1 MLEFL
6 QVAPTFGFYSLCVV
20 LVKQNYLL
28 VQTDTILRAHPL
40 LNKSSLKQGR
50 LLNDT
55 ATPLKWFSSYK
66 KKQIRLFNNLKD
78 TEITMLLKRI
88 DFNCPLESNI
98 PEMKSVLFYWF
109 ALKENRHVSIS
120 SFYGPSFLM

>member
-55 ATPLKWFSSYK
+55 ATPLKLFSSYK
-66 KKQIRLFNNLKD
+66 KTNKTVQQ
-78 TEITMLLKRI
+78 LKRHR
-88 DFNCPLESNI
+88 DHH
-98 PEMKSVLFYWF
+98 VT
-109 ALKENRHVSIS
+109 KEN
-120 SFYGPSFLM
+120 